1 MAFCWSWVCVLLLW
15 IATGKLRTLCDADH
29 LELAKPL
36 LVVPDKN
43 TKQTM
48 PLAVAVAVAV
58 AVAIGADVVT

>member
-1 MAFCWSWVCVLLLW
+1 MCVLLLW

-29 LELAKPL
+29 LQPAKPL

-43 TKQTM
+43 RKQTM
-48 PLAVAVAVAV
+48 PVAVAV